1 MNLTDFY
8 ESNSN
13 DSDFQPHYH
22 MDEHQS
28 ASAIVV
34 VFYFLNLIL
43 VSLVGYP
50 LYFAIIH
57 YEQFGG
63 DPQKRSLQ
71 NMIYV
76 NGCISSVFL
85 SLTINITLALRI
97 AFGPMYTSLANI
109 LCSLIYSLYFMFII
123 TFLTYICIRNVQLI
137 KPNLAASLNDWF
149 WYIILTC
156 STLIFGFIQ
165 AAIFF
170 HAQYKPA
177 PAFAHFVGDAAW
189 SHFEFLSQ
197 GLIPK

>member
-97 AFGPMYTSLANI
+97 AFGLDQCTQAWPTFSALSSTHSI
-109 LCSLIYSLYFMFII
+109 LCSSLPFSLTFVLEMF
-123 TFLTYICIRNVQLI
+123 
-137 KPNLAASLNDWF
+137 S
-149 WYIILTC
+149 
-156 STLIFGFIQ
+156 
-165 AAIFF
+165 
-170 HAQYKPA
+170 
-177 PAFAHFVGDAAW
+177 
-189 SHFEFLSQ
+189 
-197 GLIPK
+197 

>member
-1 MNLTDFY
+1 MNLTNLYDG
-8 ESNSN
+8 NSN
-13 DSDFQPHYH
+13 ESDFQPHYGI
-22 MDEHQS
+22 DEHQS
-28 ASAIVV
+28 ASGIMIVV
-34 VFYFLNLIL
+34 FCLNLIL

-76 NGCISSVFL
+76 NGCIFSVFL
-85 SLTINITLALRI
+85 SFTINITLALRI

-109 LCSLIYSLYFMFII
+109 LCSPIYSLYYMFIATLAI
-123 TFLTYICIRNVQLI
+123 YMCIRNVQLI
-137 KPNLAASLNDWF
+137 KPNLASSLNDWF
-149 WYIILTC
+149 WYMILTC

-165 AAIFF
+165 ASIFF
-170 HAQYKPA
+170 HAQNKPS
-177 PAFAHFVGDAAW
+177 PAFAYFNGAAAW